1 MKLYVAA
8 FPNFAAQATWIS
20 DIRSKY
26 DPVAKY
32 VMPHLTL
39 IFPTASFTAEEL
51 RHELSQLVRGFAPFR
66 VALRSAILMPES
78 ASPSK
83 HAHIFL
89 VPDEGF
95 GQMVR
100 LHDRLYTGKLAS
112 ELRLD
117 IPFVPHMTVGADLD
131 LTNAKTI
138 ADDLNSSDFEIRFDL
153 NELFIV
159 EITEQNADRRIGAS
173 IPLG

>member
-8 FPNFAAQATWIS
+8 FPSLTERAHWIF
-20 DIRSKY
+20 DFRSKY
-26 DPVAKY
+26 DPVAKF
-32 VMPHLTL
+32 VMPHLTVV
-39 IFPTASFTAEEL
+39 FPTASFTAEEL
-51 RHELSQLVRGFAPFR
+51 RHELSELVRGFTPFS
-66 VALRSAILMPES
+66 VTLRSAILMPEN
-78 ASPSK
+78 ASPSN
-83 HAHIFL
+83 HAHIFV

-100 LHDRLYTGKLAS
+100 LHDRLYSGTLAS

-117 IPFVPHMTVGADLD
+117 IPFVPHMTIGAGLD
-131 LTNAKTI
+131 LNKAKKI
-138 ADDLNSSDFEIRFDL
+138 ADDLNASDFEIQFDL

-159 EITEQNADRRIGAS
+159 EITEQNADRRIGPS